1 MRNRFRCA
9 MSHFP
14 NKKESE
20 FVTIQDYVKAMKL
33 QGALQEKD
41 YIKAALILEMKEQD
55 IDGIPASEFFE
66 VLAVRLS
73 DFHKSLFA
81 KTKTT
86 NERDNKSE

>member
-1 MRNRFRCA
+1 

-66 VLAVRLS
+66 VLAVRLN
-73 DFHKSLFA
+73 DFNKSLFA